1 MFLFAL
7 ALWGAGDGYLTC
19 SEETVTIAATE
30 GMEGTDTSEEKE
42 GGHLLPRICFKSK
55 VVASDPGGIKSLES
69 WSCSW
74 TRGNTASFSRMWEE
88 QVLGKWWGWR
98 FVELMGEASPPPTPR
113 FKWLLQEGRAPP
125 LVMMG
130 TPTALLP
137 SSSSLL
143 PTPRSGFFLKHLLIP
158 SFLPSLF
165 SFFFK
170 QMQKF
175 NLFIFVFACF
185 LFFFPHLS
193 LSLSFLLSFPVQFF

>member
-30 GMEGTDTSEEKE
+30 GTEGTDTSEEKE

-69 WSCSW
+69 WSCSR
-74 TRGNTASFSRMWEE
+74 TQGNTASSSRMWEE

-113 FKWLLQEGRAPP
+113 FKRLLQEGRAPP

-130 TPTALLP
+130 TSTALLP

-143 PTPRSGFFLKHLLIP
+143 PTPGSGFFLKHLLIP
-158 SFLPSLF
+158 SFLPCSV
-165 SFFFK
+165 FFF
-170 QMQKF
+170 
-175 NLFIFVFACF
+175 
-185 LFFFPHLS
+185 
-193 LSLSFLLSFPVQFF
+193 